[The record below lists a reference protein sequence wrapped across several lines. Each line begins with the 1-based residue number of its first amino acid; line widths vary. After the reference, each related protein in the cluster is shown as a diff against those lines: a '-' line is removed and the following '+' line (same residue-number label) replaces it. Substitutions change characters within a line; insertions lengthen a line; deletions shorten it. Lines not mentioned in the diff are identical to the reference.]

1 MKKLILLAL
10 ALSLVSQVWAQN
22 YNQLHDML
30 IKFYCYQRAGLAS
43 GSAGNCNPGYANA
56 WHGGDNYNG
65 NKLDGGWYDAGDYI
79 KFGMPLGYTVYC
91 LLKGYDVFPSAYS
104 VSNGIPNILTEVKF
118 ATDYLTK
125 AVINDNT
132 IVLDVG
138 QAADEHETWG
148 VKYESGRSGN
158 QILLCS
164 GADIPATYAA
174 CLALMSTLYRKFD
187 KSYADLCLAKAKV
200 AFEFAR
206 KKIEAGGD
214 NNLYCS
220 AQQKHGKY
228 LYYYPDV
235 EGKLQRQ
242 INDKMV
248 AAGVELY
255 RATNDENP
263 IYKTWAKK
271 SITSPYSIM
280 GYAYIGPLAAF
291 EVWRQGLGG
300 SSALTSNVSFI
311 ETKIQ
316 TTGVFKDIFKN
327 SGWGTARE
335 AGSAAF
341 EYALA
346 YIVSNSDDTRA
357 LYSKRIKNH
366 VDWVAG
372 YFGDPKR
379 SYVIGFN
386 NSPANYIHYRT
397 TRSGPQGGLV
407 SGPDDNGNWSNDGTP
422 EHCEVAIDYNAGI
435 TGAVA
440 FLKAINDPGTDV
452 KVNQAFSATNKE
464 GVNFSSQKVKF
475 TAGFSKSV
483 AWTVKISGAYG
494 SKTFTGTGTSISQEW
509 DGSADNGFFLS
520 GETVAANLSIEGNIV
535 AYDIVKAKGIN
546 IIIEAAKKP
555 ATSTGDVLVDN
566 FDDKDSTHQ
575 INGNKWVAFGTGTS
589 VMSIV
594 TDEGSGALRVTCNVA
609 SQSNSIYAGVKATLN
624 GGSPISIGPAKA
636 IAFDMKSNKEAT
648 VYVELEQ
655 ANITDGAYYSTVVPV
670 MKVRNTYRLNIA
682 DFTQPSWKTAS
693 VPLDLNNITALRFT
707 VYDSI
712 GFAQLTLDNVFVDQ
726 MQVVVSSRYK
736 MPEMILQSYLKPLI
750 SNGSLTYKLPE
761 YSGSRL
767 DVAIFD
773 MKGKL
778 VLKQGLNG
786 KNNGMASVS
795 LSRLPSGM
803 YTAVHY
809 IDGKASGSK
818 INFIN
823 AR

>member
-1 MKKLILLAL
+1 MKKLIVLAL
-10 ALSLVSQVWAQN
+10 ALSLVSQVRAQN
-22 YNQLHDML
+22 YSQLHDML

-43 GSAGNCNPGYANA
+43 GSAGNCNPGKANA
-56 WHGGDNYNG
+56 WHGGDNFNG

-104 VSNGIPNILTEVKF
+104 ATNGIPNILTEVKF
-118 ATDYLTK
+118 ATDYMMK
-125 AVINDNT
+125 AVINNDT

-164 GADIPATYAA
+164 GADVPAMYVA
-174 CLALMSTLYRKFD
+174 CLALMSTLYRKYD
-187 KSYADLCLAKAKV
+187 QNYANQCLAKAKT
-200 AFEFAR
+200 AFEFVR
-206 KKIEAGGD
+206 KKVEAGGD
-214 NNLYCS
+214 NNLYCN
-220 AQQKHGKY
+220 AQTKHGKY

-235 EGKLQRQ
+235 EGTLQRQ
-242 INDKMV
+242 INDKLV
-248 AAGVELY
+248 AAGVEMY
-255 RATNDENP
+255 RATNDEDP

-271 SITSPYSIM
+271 NITSPYSIM
-280 GYAYIGPLAAF
+280 GYTYIGPLASF

-300 SSALTSNVSFI
+300 ASALASNVGFI

-346 YIVSNSDDTRA
+346 YITNDDQATRSHYSD
-357 LYSKRIKNH
+357 RIKNH

-372 YFGDPKR
+372 YFGSSKR

-386 NSPANYIHYRT
+386 NSPATFIHYRT
-397 TRSGPQGGLV
+397 DRAGPQGGLV
-407 SGPDDNGNWSNDGTP
+407 SGPDDGGNWSNDGTP

-440 FLKAINDPGTDV
+440 FLKAIDNPGTDV
-452 KVNQAFSATNKE
+452 QVTQAFSATNKE
-464 GVNFSSQKVKF
+464 GVNFTSKTVTFS
-475 TAGFSKSV
+475 AGFSKSV
-483 AWTVKISGAYG
+483 AWTIKISGAYG
-494 SKTFTGTGTSISQEW
+494 SKSFTGTGTSINQSW
-509 DGSADNGFFLS
+509 DGSADDGFFLS
-520 GETVAANLSIEGNIV
+520 GEIVAANLTIDGNIV
-535 AYDIVKAKGIN
+535 AYDIVKARGIN
-546 IIIEAAKKP
+546 IIIDVAKKP
-555 ATSTGDVLVDN
+555 PVSSTDVLLDDFEDN
-566 FDDKDSTHQ
+566 DTIHK
-575 INGNKWVAFGTGTS
+575 INGNKWSAFGTGTTLIR
-589 VMSIV
+589 VV
-594 TDEGSGALRVTCNVA
+594 DDDGSKALRITCNV
-609 SQSNSIYAGVKATLN
+609 SKPGNTTYSGTRATFNN
-624 GGSPISIGPAKA
+624 GNPVSIGPAKA
-636 IAFDMKSNKEAT
+636 VAFDMKANKE
-648 VYVELEQ
+648 VNVCVELEQ
-655 ANITDGAYYSTVVPV
+655 ANITDGAYYSAVIPV
-670 MKVRNTYRLNIA
+670 MKSKNTYRLNFS

-693 VPLDLNNITALRFT
+693 VPLDLNNITSLRFT
-707 VYDSI
+707 VYDSVGI
-712 GFAQLTLDNVFVDQ
+712 AQVFLDNVFVDQ
-726 MQVVVSSRYK
+726 MQVAVLSVNK
-736 MPEMILQSYLKPLI
+736 IPEMFVQSYLKPAV
-750 SNGSLTYKLPE
+750 SNGSLIYKLPE
-761 YSGSRL
+761 FAGSRI

-773 MKGKL
+773 MTGKL
-778 VLKQGLNG
+778 VMKQGLVG
-786 KNNGMASVS
+786 RNNGMTTVS